1 MQLSKL
7 IQELQSVMEEHG
19 DLSVVTSMY
28 SDRDFTYTF
37 DDFKLEFSDCTYE
50 LEEGDEYEEYI
61 GSKEKIFGNVVIISH
76 GEY

>member
-7 IQELQSVMEEHG
+7 IQDLQSVMEEHG
-19 DLSVVTSMY
+19 DLPVVTSMY
-28 SDRDFTYTF
+28 SERDNKNVF
-37 DDFKLEFSDCTYE
+37 DDFEDIGDCTYE

-61 GSKEKIFGNVVIISH
+61 GSKENIFGNVVIISH